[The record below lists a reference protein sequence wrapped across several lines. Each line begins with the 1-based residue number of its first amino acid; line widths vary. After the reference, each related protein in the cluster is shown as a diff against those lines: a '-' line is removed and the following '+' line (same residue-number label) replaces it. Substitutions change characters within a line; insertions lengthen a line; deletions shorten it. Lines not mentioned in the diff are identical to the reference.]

1 MCVALNEAGTDQ
13 FEISV
18 DVRQKPEVF
27 LSEPEVDI
35 FQGRSLLLECSIN
48 GRPEPAITWKRNGKI
63 LSSSP
68 RVYIS
73 PDKKRLQIFSMKTED
88 SGTYSCHASNIVG
101 IGQDFTRVSVLQDRI
116 K

>member
-18 DVRQKPEVF
+18 EVRQKPEVI
-27 LSEPEVDI
+27 LGEPEVDI

-48 GRPEPAITWKRNGKI
+48 GRPEPVIIWKRNGKI

-101 IGQDFTRVSVLQDRI
+101 TGQDFTRVSVLQDRI